1 MRANDLSHGY
11 MRVLVLGALL
21 TAAACGKRDNDN
33 ATDTAGVPAAATGD
47 TGAMGGAMGGDT
59 AAATAAAGPM
69 SDANIVSLITMSNSE
84 EIGDSK
90 VAQTKATN
98 ANVKAFANDMVKDHQ
113 SLQGQ
118 VDKLGTKANITP
130 QEPTTA
136 SAEKQRAE
144 QEMTELQNTAKGAD
158 FDKQY
163 IDDQIS
169 DHQKTLDNL
178 QRLQNEAQNAEL
190 KSLIEKAIP
199 KVQQHLQRAKD
210 IQGKMASA

>member
-1 MRANDLSHGY
+1 MRANELSHGY
-11 MRVLVLGALL
+11 MRLLVLGALL
-21 TAAACGKRDNDN
+21 TTAACGGRDKDD

-47 TGAMGGAMGGDT
+47 TGAMGGTMGDT

-69 SDANIVSLITMSNSE
+69 NDANIMSLISMSNSE

-113 SLQGQ
+113 TLQGQ

-136 SAEKQRAE
+136 SAEKQRME
-144 QEMTELQNTAKGAD
+144 QEMTQLQNTAKGAD
-158 FDKQY
+158 FDRMY
-163 IDDQIS
+163 IEDQIS

-178 QRLQNEAQNAEL
+178 QRFQTDAQNAEL